1 MIRAII
7 FPPPPTLTS
16 CQGSKGF
23 NPKLF
28 LQLDFVKYVSG
39 LLNKSVV
46 FVHVK
51 EKVFALSADID
62 VIILP
67 PTEKLFVVGNYI
79 KPDKNL
85 THGHGGRDRHPIK
98 AEVDADPIIR
108 DLVKRESIWS
118 T

>member
-1 MIRAII
+1 MHQMIRAII

-28 LQLDFVKYVSG
+28 LQLDFVEYERG
-39 LLNKSVV
+39 LLNQSVV

-67 PTEKLFVVGNYI
+67 PT
-79 KPDKNL
+79 
-85 THGHGGRDRHPIK
+85 
-98 AEVDADPIIR
+98 
-108 DLVKRESIWS
+108 
-118 T
+118 